1 MILILKIGSNRYEN
15 GEAQC
20 NTIKSGDECGTQTD
34 LMSVCIY
41 VVYSSIMNLIYL
53 WLQIFDTN
61 DTYQL
66 KMTLSRSTIDEGP
79 TLSTEKAASIS
90 FWTRKKEEVQTKE
103 ESV

>member
-41 VVYSSIMNLIYL
+41 VVYSNNELNLL
-53 WLQIFDTN
+53 WLKILDNN

-90 FWTRKKEEVQTKE
+90 T
-103 ESV
+103 S